1 LRHGC
6 SLLSTFARAED
17 TDEMRF
23 NTAISAMME
32 FVNAATKWET
42 VPRQLLEPFA
52 LLLAPYAP
60 HIAEELW
67 SRLGHADTLAYEPW
81 PQFDERY
88 LVLTEV
94 AIAVQVNGKLR
105 GTVSTAADA
114 DESTTV
120 AAALAAEGI
129 SKWMDGQTIKR
140 RIFVP
145 GRLLNFVVAPA
156 GK

>member
-1 LRHGC
+1 
-6 SLLSTFARAED
+6 
-17 TDEMRF
+17 
-23 NTAISAMME
+23 
-32 FVNAATKWET
+32 
-42 VPRQLLEPFA
+42 
-52 LLLAPYAP
+52 
-60 HIAEELW
+60 
-67 SRLGHADTLAYEPW
+67 
-81 PQFDERY
+81 
-88 LVLTEV
+88 
-94 AIAVQVNGKLR
+94 VQVNGKLR